1 MLFAVAVPSIWQAG
15 QMQAILAHYR
25 VAFTE
30 LIFTNALIT
39 LLLHLVHA
47 PANLREACAKQCT
60 PC

>member
-15 QMQAILAHYR
+15 QMQAILAHYQ
-25 VAFTE
+25 VTFTE

-39 LLLHLVHA
+39 LPLYLVHE

-60 PC
+60 FC